1 MTIKTDNAVKNWI
14 PIKLYPDD
22 AGLLCSWLYVGHKAF
37 TEPFF
42 DETISACRSLPENG
56 HLKRSMSNTDVLGD
70 WAKGID
76 VIEPTAFIFHI
87 SRCGSTLISQMLG
100 MQPSNIVLSEV
111 PFFDDLL
118 RYGKKHNCMPEILPQ
133 LKAGIRLYGAKRNN
147 YHQQLFIKAD
157 SWHIHF
163 YKELRALYPTV
174 PFFLLYRRPDEVIR
188 SQQKKR
194 GMQAIPNL
202 LEADIF
208 GFDKNKI
215 SLMQLDEYMGIVIE
229 SYLTAFLEIL
239 QNDKAAYAVNY
250 HDGAMHITDT
260 IASVTGMHITD
271 AEKLLMQ
278 KRAGFHAKFPE
289 QVFSEEKPDE
299 PVPGFL
305 KRSFELYDKI
315 EAVRLSKNNLLSF
328 TDLPTS

>member
-1 MTIKTDNAVKNWI
+1 MNKPSPIAGWI
-14 PIKLYPDD
+14 PIKLYPEDEN
-22 AGLLCSWLYVGHKAF
+22 LLCRWLYVGDKNF

-56 HLKRSMSNTDVLGD
+56 HLRRSMSSTDVLVD
-70 WAKGID
+70 WAKEVD

-100 MQPSNIVLSEV
+100 MKPSNIILSEV

-118 RYGKKHNCMPEILPQ
+118 RYGKMHHCMPEILPQ
-133 LKAGIRLYGAKRNN
+133 LKAALGFYGAKRNEN
-147 YHQQLFIKAD
+147 HQQLFIKTD

-163 YKELRALYPTV
+163 YKELRAIYTTV
-174 PFFLLYRRPDEVIR
+174 PFFLLYRKPDEVIR

-208 GFDKNKI
+208 GFDKDKI
-215 SLMQLDEYMGIVIE
+215 STIPLDEYMGMVIE

-239 QNDKAAYAVNY
+239 KNDKAAYAINY
-250 HDGAMHITDT
+250 HEGAMHITDT
-260 IASVTGMHITD
+260 IASVTRMPITD

-289 QVFSEEKPDE
+289 QIFKEEQPDE
-299 PVPGFL
+299 AMPGYL

-315 EAVRLSKNNLLSF
+315 EHIRLSAE
-328 TDLPTS
+328 

>member
-1 MTIKTDNAVKNWI
+1 MNKPSPIAGWI
-14 PIKLYPDD
+14 PIKLYPEDEN
-22 AGLLCSWLYVGHKAF
+22 LLCRWLYVGDKNF

-56 HLKRSMSNTDVLGD
+56 HLRRSMSSTDVLVD
-70 WAKGID
+70 WAKEVD

-100 MQPSNIVLSEV
+100 MKPSNIILSEV

-118 RYGKKHNCMPEILPQ
+118 RYGKMHHCMPEILPQ
-133 LKAGIRLYGAKRNN
+133 LKAALGFYGAKRNEN
-147 YHQQLFIKAD
+147 HQQLFIKTD

-163 YKELRALYPTV
+163 YKELRALYTTV
-174 PFFLLYRRPDEVIR
+174 PFFLLYRKPDEVIR

-208 GFDKNKI
+208 GFDKDKI
-215 SLMQLDEYMGIVIE
+215 STIPLDEYMGMVIE

-239 QNDKAAYAVNY
+239 KNDKAAYAINY

-260 IASVTGMHITD
+260 IASVTRMPITD

-289 QVFSEEKPDE
+289 QVFKEEQPEEAMPD
-299 PVPGFL
+299 FL

-315 EAVRLSKNNLLSF
+315 EQIRLSAE
-328 TDLPTS
+328 

>member
-1 MTIKTDNAVKNWI
+1 MNSPSPVAGWI

-22 AGLLCSWLYVGHKAF
+22 ESLLCRWLYVGDKDF

-42 DETISACRSLPENG
+42 DETISACRTLPQNG
-56 HLKRSMSNTDVLGD
+56 HLKRSMSSTDVLVD
-70 WAKGID
+70 WAKEMD

-87 SRCGSTLISQMLG
+87 SRCGSTIISQMLG
-100 MQPSNIVLSEV
+100 IQPSNIVLSEV

-118 RYGKKHNCMPEILPQ
+118 RYGKMLNYMPGILPQ
-133 LKAGIRLYGAKRNN
+133 LKAAIAFYGAKRNEN
-147 YHQQLFIKAD
+147 HQQLFIKTD

-174 PFFLLYRRPDEVIR
+174 PFFLMYRKPDEVIR

-202 LEADIF
+202 LEAAIF
-208 GFDKNKI
+208 GFDKDKI
-215 SLMQLDEYMGIVIE
+215 STMALDEYMGMVIE
-229 SYLTAFLEIL
+229 SYLTAFLNIL

-250 HDGAMHITDT
+250 HDGAMKIVKT
-260 IASVTGMHITD
+260 IATVTGLQIS
-271 AEKLLMQ
+271 AKEKMLMQ
-278 KRAGFHAKFPE
+278 KRAGFHAKFPD
-289 QVFSEEKPDE
+289 QVFTEKQPDE
-299 PVPGFL
+299 VVPGYL

-315 EAVRLSKNNLLSF
+315 ERIRLSAE
-328 TDLPTS
+328 

>member
-1 MTIKTDNAVKNWI
+1 MNKPSPIAGWI
-14 PIKLYPDD
+14 PIKLYPEKES
-22 AGLLCSWLYVGHKAF
+22 LLCRWLYVGDKNF

-56 HLKRSMSNTDVLGD
+56 HLKRSMSSTDMLVD
-70 WAKGID
+70 WAKAID

-100 MQPSNIVLSEV
+100 LQPSNIVLSEV

-118 RYGKKHNCMPEILPQ
+118 RYGKLHNCMPGILPQ
-133 LKAGIRLYGAKRNN
+133 LNAAIGLYGAKHNEN
-147 YHQQLFIKAD
+147 HQRLFIKTD

-174 PFFLLYRRPDEVIR
+174 PFFLLYRKPDEVIR

-202 LEADIF
+202 LEAAIF
-208 GFDKNKI
+208 GFDKDNI
-215 SLMQLDEYMGIVIE
+215 STMPLDEYMGMVIE

-239 QNDKAAYAVNY
+239 KNDKAAYAINY
-250 HDGAMHITDT
+250 HEGAMHITDT
-260 IASVTGMHITD
+260 IASVTRMPITD

-289 QVFSEEKPDE
+289 QIFKEEQPDE
-299 PVPGFL
+299 AMPGYL

-315 EAVRLSKNNLLSF
+315 EHIRLSAE
-328 TDLPTS
+328 

>member
-1 MTIKTDNAVKNWI
+1 MTTQNGNPVEGWI
-14 PIKLYPDD
+14 PVKLYPEDD
-22 AGLLCSWLYVGHKAF
+22 CLLCRWLYVGNKNF

-42 DETISACRSLPENG
+42 DDTILACRSLPQNR
-56 HLKRSMSNTDVLGD
+56 HPQKCMSSIDVLAD
-70 WAKGID
+70 WVKEMD

-100 MQPSNIVLSEV
+100 VQPANIILSEV

-118 RYGKKHNCMPEILPQ
+118 RHGKKKDCMPAILPQ
-133 LKAGIRLYGAKRNN
+133 LKAAIGLCGARQNEN
-147 YHQQLFIKAD
+147 QQQLFIKAD

-163 YKELRALYPTV
+163 YKELRALYPAV
-174 PFFLLYRRPDEVIR
+174 PFFLLYRKPDEVIR

-208 GFDKNKI
+208 GFDKDMI
-215 SLMQLDEYMGIVIE
+215 STMQLDEYMGMVVE
-229 SYLTAFLEIL
+229 SYLDAFLEIL
-239 QNDKAAYAVNY
+239 QKDKLAYAVNY
-250 HDGAMHITDT
+250 HDGAMEIVNTITD
-260 IASVTGMHITD
+260 VTGLQISE

-305 KRSFELYDKI
+305 ERSFEIYDKI
-315 EAVRLSKNNLLSF
+315 EALRLSGQ
-328 TDLPTS
+328 